1 MNKIKVLFVDDDI
14 TLGQVV
20 TLALN
25 DAGYEAYYQTSLTA
39 INSVIA
45 ELTPD
50 IIILDVEIGSKN
62 GIEVMPE
69 LKTVAPDIPILFVSS
84 HAESTNVVKALDAGG
99 IAYLKKPFE
108 IEELLAYIARHTPTF
123 HSKGLQ
129 FGNFDLNTRESLL
142 LKENE
147 VVRRL
152 THLECKLLKIL
163 VLNLNQ
169 TVTREQIERELWDN
183 NRYSSEQSLNNFIGK
198 IRKYLSE
205 DESLELIT
213 VPKIG
218 YKLMR
223 HNVRDKDI
231 KTI

>member
-20 TLALN
+20 TLTLN

-50 IIILDVEIGSKN
+50 IIILDVEIGSRN
-62 GIEVMPE
+62 GIEAMPE
-69 LKTVAPDIPILFVSS
+69 LKTVAPEIPILFVSS
-84 HAESTNVVKALDAGG
+84 HVDSNNVVKALDAGG

-129 FGNFDLNTRESLL
+129 FGNFNLNAAESLL
-142 LKENE
+142 LKDNK

-152 THLECKLLKIL
+152 TLLECKLLKL
-163 VLNLNQ
+163 FVLKLNQ
-169 TVTREQIERELWDN
+169 TVTREQIERDLWDSN
-183 NRYSSEQSLNNFIGK
+183 EYGSEQSLNNFIGK

-205 DESLELIT
+205 DESLKLIT

-218 YKLMR
+218 YKLILLKE
-223 HNVRDKDI
+223 KDI
-231 KTI
+231 I

>member
-25 DAGYEAYYQTSLTA
+25 DAGYNAYYQTSLTA
-39 INSVIA
+39 INSVIT

-50 IIILDVEIGSKN
+50 IIILDVEIGNKS

-69 LKTVAPDIPILFVSS
+69 LKTVAPEIPILFVSS
-84 HAESTNVVKALDAGG
+84 HVESNNVVKALDAGG

-108 IEELLAYIARHTPTF
+108 IDELLAYIARHTTTF

-129 FGNFDLNTRESLL
+129 IGNFKLDAGESLL
-142 LKENE
+142 LQDNE

-152 THLECKLLKIL
+152 TLLECKLLKIL
-163 VLNLNQ
+163 ALNLNQ
-169 TVTREQIERELWDN
+169 TVTREQIERELWND
-183 NRYSSEQSLNNFIGK
+183 NRYSSEQSLNNFIAK
-198 IRKYLSE
+198 LRKYLSA
-205 DESLELIT
+205 DNSVELLT
-213 VPKIG
+213 VPKMG
-218 YKLMR
+218 YKLMLHKER
-223 HNVRDKDI
+223 NG
-231 KTI
+231 